1 MAASILSPLVCVRL
15 DDSAELQVLIDLI
28 APTQSLPGIRR
39 QIGELESFGC
49 ARIRGETAAVVPPMF
64 AAGLLQKLIRARP
77 DLPSLL
83 FTRLS
88 HDGRKRLLERLVTV
102 ELPED
107 TPFWNALLQSS
118 TENVSS
124 GELNQQLELLE
135 YLARA
140 APRVVYRFSNE
151 NLIISFGLSKQSVT
165 AKILIVLM
173 QFSASFSMTQI
184 QVQRHSIS

>member
-1 MAASILSPLVCVRL
+1 MF
-15 DDSAELQVLIDLI
+15 
-28 APTQSLPGIRR
+28 R
-39 QIGELESFGC
+39 QW
-49 ARIRGETAAVVPPMF
+49 F
-64 AAGLLQKLIRARP
+64 AAGLLRKLIRARS

-124 GELNQQLELLE
+124 GQLNQQLELLE

-140 APRVVYRFSNE
+140 APRVVVSFLGQELDNVLRLIETVGHGE
-151 NLIISFGLSKQSVT
+151 NLDRLNAILSELLDDT
-165 AKILIVLM
+165 D
-173 QFSASFSMTQI
+173 TGE
-184 QVQRHSIS
+184 RHSIF